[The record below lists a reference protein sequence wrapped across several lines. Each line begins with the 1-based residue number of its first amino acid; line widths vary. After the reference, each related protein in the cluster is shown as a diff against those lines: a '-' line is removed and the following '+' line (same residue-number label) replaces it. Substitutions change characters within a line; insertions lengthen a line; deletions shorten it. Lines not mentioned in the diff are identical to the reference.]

1 MIFLLDRS
9 ILVAKQHIHT
19 CHTLQHSRTRTHTH
33 RKKKGGKHCYDLISH
48 FLICEF
54 YTIILIISNFCITLK
69 RTNVINWNTFCE
81 QWATLHVHLVNER
94 GALRT
99 SWKFLVAILE
109 CFINDMCVFINE
121 FIAFVSYLCH
131 YQILMFSIL

>member
-1 MIFLLDRS
+1 MGN
-9 ILVAKQHIHT
+9 T
-19 CHTLQHSRTRTHTH
+19 PYTLG
-33 RKKKGGKHCYDLISH
+33 KWKGSFK
-48 FLICEF
+48 
-54 YTIILIISNFCITLK
+54 NK
-69 RTNVINWNTFCE
+69 
-81 QWATLHVHLVNER
+81 
-94 GALRT
+94 